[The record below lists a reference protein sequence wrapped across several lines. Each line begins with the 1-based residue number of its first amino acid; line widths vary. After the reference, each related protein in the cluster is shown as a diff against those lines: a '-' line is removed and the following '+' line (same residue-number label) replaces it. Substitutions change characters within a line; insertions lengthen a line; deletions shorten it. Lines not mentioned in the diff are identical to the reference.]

1 MRLSILICMHL
12 FFTPFTRVKVLKV
25 IIIKDAPSNDI
36 DSSLINTNESK
47 LTHFLLFG
55 KASLDIS
62 ANTLIFNAFI
72 NSIIEQI

>member
-1 MRLSILICMHL
+1 MHL
-12 FFTPFTRVKVLKV
+12 FFTPFTIAKVLKV
-25 IIIKDAPSNDI
+25 IIIKDASSNDI